1 MITARKNTAV
11 ICLLAA
17 VILLS
22 AIPVS
27 AQKSVTG
34 EDDILELMTTAE
46 QEFDLTE
53 DDAAI
58 LLDDISYTWTDN
70 GRLITTVHRIIYV
83 GTDVGVETYGDHRI
97 PYDHA
102 NCTFD
107 VVTVRTWRGTQH
119 WETGETGIVETLP
132 YRLEPAYDYSN
143 MREMML
149 LHDGIEIPCILE
161 VMYTIEDK
169 RPYRSGAEGIRYFQ
183 RRHPSV
189 KSRFSLT
196 VPRDM
201 TPGFAA
207 SDGVPDPVQTVS
219 EEYNMTTYRWTMGP
233 LAALPYPQTD
243 DPAAY
248 APHIIWSVWNNWN
261 SFGDYLDGVFKQAQ
275 SLDSFMIKTL
285 DSVLVDAR
293 TGSEKAGLIADFIEE
308 RTSFIDYPEHYWWSS
323 PRPAVRTYATAYGHR
338 LDRAIL
344 AAALV
349 NQAGLI
355 ATPVFIGDGF
365 GPIDN
370 SVPSLAR
377 LGSVG
382 VWISGP
388 DLEAY
393 YDASEGSI
401 HRGITSIIGKTVW
414 SPGIDDIP
422 SVRVQDLN
430 EHSRLEIILDMTIDA
445 ESDTIDGR
453 GYLFADNCM
462 NVFSRMEGLSDEGK
476 EFLDA
481 VVAGLLEGAE
491 VTDYSL
497 NRFDLFNV
505 TCGFE
510 FTMKKPEND
519 DFDRLALIIGDPEGG
534 LYEHLPDDVVLYDNK
549 RRSPVLLQCRMY
561 QKIELRIK
569 LKGLEPVYLPENKLI
584 ENESGKFTITLKQDD
599 RLIDISRELFI
610 SQTRHENSSW
620 PDLRALLLADVQK
633 LNRALLFRTKADSEK
648 E

>member
-70 GRLITTVHRIIYV
+70 GRLIT
-83 GTDVGVETYGDHRI
+83 
-97 PYDHA
+97 DHA

-169 RPYRSGAEGIRYFQ
+169 RPYRGGAEGMWLFQ
-183 RRHPSV
+183 RPHPSV

-201 TPGFAA
+201 TPGFVA

-219 EEYNMTTYRWTMGP
+219 EENNMTTYRWTMGP

-248 APHIIWSVWNNWN
+248 APHI
-261 SFGDYLDGVFKQAQ
+261 
-275 SLDSFMIKTL
+275 SFMIKTL

-308 RTSFIDYPEHYWWSS
+308 RTSFIDYPVHYWWSS

-338 LDRAIL
+338 LDRA
-344 AAALV
+344 
-349 NQAGLI
+349 
-355 ATPVFIGDGF
+355 
-365 GPIDN
+365 
-370 SVPSLAR
+370 R
-377 LGSVG
+377 
-382 VWISGP
+382 
-388 DLEAY
+388 
-393 YDASEGSI
+393 
-401 HRGITSIIGKTVW
+401 RG
-414 SPGIDDIP
+414 
-422 SVRVQDLN
+422 
-430 EHSRLEIILDMTIDA
+430 
-445 ESDTIDGR
+445 
-453 GYLFADNCM
+453 
-462 NVFSRMEGLSDEGK
+462 
-476 EFLDA
+476 
-481 VVAGLLEGAE
+481 
-491 VTDYSL
+491 
-497 NRFDLFNV
+497 
-505 TCGFE
+505 
-510 FTMKKPEND
+510 
-519 DFDRLALIIGDPEGG
+519 
-534 LYEHLPDDVVLYDNK
+534 
-549 RRSPVLLQCRMY
+549 
-561 QKIELRIK
+561 
-569 LKGLEPVYLPENKLI
+569 
-584 ENESGKFTITLKQDD
+584 
-599 RLIDISRELFI
+599 
-610 SQTRHENSSW
+610 
-620 PDLRALLLADVQK
+620 
-633 LNRALLFRTKADSEK
+633 
-648 E
+648 